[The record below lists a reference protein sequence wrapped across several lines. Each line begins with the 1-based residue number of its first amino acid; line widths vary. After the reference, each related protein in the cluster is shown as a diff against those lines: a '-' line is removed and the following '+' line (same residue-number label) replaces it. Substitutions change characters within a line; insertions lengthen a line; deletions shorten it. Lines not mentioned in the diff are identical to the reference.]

1 MAKIVVEDNRLYEKD
16 LNSKGYKLIA
26 GCDEAGRGP
35 LCGPV
40 VAAAVILPVDFYIEG
55 LTDSKHLSEKKRDFY
70 YDIITKEAI
79 SYGIAEC
86 SPKEIDELNIYA
98 ASRLAMIRALA
109 KLDPKPDFII
119 TDAMPLPDCENSMSI
134 IKGDAKSI
142 TIAAASILAKV
153 TRDRQLLELDKI
165 YPEYGFAKHKGYPTK
180 LHLENIRKYGI
191 LDNYRISYKPVRDL
205 LEVQRGSIKKDN
217 Y

>member
-1 MAKIVVEDNRLYEKD
+1 MAGLKVEDNRIYEKD
-16 LNSKGYKLIA
+16 LNKKGFNLIA

-40 VAAAVILPVDFYIEG
+40 VAAAVILPKGYKLEG
-55 LTDSKHLSEKKRDFY
+55 LTDSKQLSEKKREYF
-70 YDIITKEAI
+70 YDIIIKDAV

-98 ASRLAMIRALA
+98 ASRLAMQRALN
-109 KLDPKPDFII
+109 KLNVKPDYVI
-119 TDAMPLPDCENSMSI
+119 TDAMPMPDIENSLAI

-153 TRDRQLLELDKI
+153 TRDRLMKDLDVK

-180 LHLENIRKYGI
+180 KHIEAIHEYGLIEGYRKSYG
-191 LDNYRISYKPVRDL
+191 PVKEML
-205 LEVQRGSIKKDN
+205 
-217 Y
+217 